1 MNLNRKTRVTF
12 LAFALTAV
20 TTLAGAEMIP
30 KGWIKAGSAPQL
42 YEVVPLRNA
51 DGKSAVTLRSTGGKS
66 VELDGTPPANIFG
79 TLMQTIAATDYAGKR
94 LRLSAIVSSDHV
106 QGWAG
111 LWMRVDGRQG
121 KTLSFDNMEGHP
133 IKGTLDSKK
142 YSVVLDVLANAQSV
156 SYGILLTG
164 PGVVTWSGVRI
175 ETVGKDV
182 PTTSGPMMEPLPS
195 RPQNLDFSE

>member
-1 MNLNRKTRVTF
+1 MNLQRMTRTP
-12 LAFALTAV
+12 LALALTV
-20 TTLAGAEMIP
+20 LTTLAGAEMVP

-42 YEVVPLRNA
+42 YEVDPIRNT

-66 VELDGTPPANIFG
+66 VEMDGTPSANVFG

-94 LRLSAIVSSDHV
+94 LRLSATVSSEHV

-111 LWMRVDGRQG
+111 LWMRVDGRPG
-121 KTLSFDNMEGHP
+121 KTLSFDNMESHP
-133 IKGTLDSKK
+133 IKGTSDSRK
-142 YSVVLDVLANAQSV
+142 YSVVLDVPASAQSV

-164 PGVVTWSGVRI
+164 PGAVTWTGVRV